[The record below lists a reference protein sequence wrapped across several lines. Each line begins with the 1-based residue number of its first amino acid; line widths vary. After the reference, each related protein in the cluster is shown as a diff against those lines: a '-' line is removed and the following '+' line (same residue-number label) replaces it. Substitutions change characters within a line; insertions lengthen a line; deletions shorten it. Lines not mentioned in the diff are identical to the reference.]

1 MIYLNLFF
9 GLILLLIGAHY
20 LIGNIIDLAKK
31 LNVSQFIIA
40 TCTIAIG
47 TSLPELGATIKSV
60 ASDHSGIAVGNLVGS
75 NIANIFL
82 VIGLSSIIYPI
93 KALPE
98 TSEGVFKV
106 EAIAGIFIFLFPA
119 TIFFLKLDGFDSI
132 LVSLLAIILFLY
144 FFNLR
149 LIEDKRLEKLKY
161 EKISNIK
168 ETTFILILKNI
179 LFLAMLIIGSH
190 LLIKYAVE
198 LAQIYNISERVIGL
212 SLVAIGTS
220 LPELIICIAAALK
233 QRQGIALGTV
243 LGSNM
248 YNILVML
255 SLVEIYE
262 NTGGSNG
269 AILGNTKPGDILFL
283 FLSTLLL
290 YIFYIYPTK
299 KPKVIDRKEG
309 SILCVL
315 YIAYI
320 YWVFAT

>member
-93 KALPE
+93 KAFPE
-98 TSEGVFKV
+98 TSGDVFKV

-119 TIFFLKLDGFDSI
+119 TIFFLRLNSLDSI
-132 LVSLLAIILFLY
+132 LVSILAILLFLY
-144 FFNLR
+144 FFRLR
-149 LIEDKRLEKLKY
+149 LVEDKTLEKLKY
-161 EKISNIK
+161 KKTSNIK
-168 ETTFILILKNI
+168 ETTFFLILKNI
-179 LFLAMLIIGSH
+179 FFLAILILGSH
-190 LLIKYAVE
+190 LLIDETVE

-220 LPELIICIAAALK
+220 LPELTICIAAALK
-233 QRQGIALGTV
+233 QKQGIALGTV

-262 NTGGSNG
+262 NTNGGNG
-269 AILGNTKPGDILFL
+269 AILGNVKPGDMIFL
-283 FLSTLLL
+283 ALSTLLL
-290 YIFYIYPTK
+290 FIFYMHPIK
-299 KPKVIDRKEG
+299 KPKIIDRQEG
-309 SILCVL
+309 SILFVL

-320 YWVFAT
+320 YWIYTT

>member
-98 TSEGVFKV
+98 TSGDVFKV

-119 TIFFLKLDGFDSI
+119 TIFFLKLNGLDSV
-132 LVSLLAIILFLY
+132 LVSGLAIILFFY

-149 LIEDKRLEKLKY
+149 LIED
-161 EKISNIK
+161 
-168 ETTFILILKNI
+168 
-179 LFLAMLIIGSH
+179 
-190 LLIKYAVE
+190 
-198 LAQIYNISERVIGL
+198 
-212 SLVAIGTS
+212 
-220 LPELIICIAAALK
+220 
-233 QRQGIALGTV
+233 
-243 LGSNM
+243 
-248 YNILVML
+248 
-255 SLVEIYE
+255 
-262 NTGGSNG
+262 
-269 AILGNTKPGDILFL
+269 
-283 FLSTLLL
+283 
-290 YIFYIYPTK
+290 
-299 KPKVIDRKEG
+299 
-309 SILCVL
+309 
-315 YIAYI
+315 
-320 YWVFAT
+320 